1 MVCYDRQG
9 DRADSQKDIFELPS
23 DNGYGAAAGGKNHP
37 RADGF
42 SGPHLCLAGRPG
54 ASKICSGLESNLY
67 FWRNSSGN
75 EIDVILD
82 WGETCVPVEI
92 KSAKTVASDF
102 FEGINY
108 WRNLAGDAQQPAALV
123 YGGDM
128 TLRRSDVC
136 VCSWQV
142 L

>member
-1 MVCYDRQG
+1 MRGSV
-9 DRADSQKDIFELPS
+9 FESLVVS
-23 DNGYGAAAGGKNHP
+23 DLIKNRLH
-37 RADGF
+37 
-42 SGPHLCLAGRPG
+42 H
-54 ASKICSGLESNLY
+54 GLESNLY
-67 FWRNSSGN
+67 FWLNSSGN
-75 EIDVILD
+75 EVDVILD
-82 WGETCVPVEI
+82 WGETFVPVEI

-108 WRNLAGDAQQPAALV
+108 WRSLAGDAQQPAALV

-136 VCSWQV
+136 VYSWQV